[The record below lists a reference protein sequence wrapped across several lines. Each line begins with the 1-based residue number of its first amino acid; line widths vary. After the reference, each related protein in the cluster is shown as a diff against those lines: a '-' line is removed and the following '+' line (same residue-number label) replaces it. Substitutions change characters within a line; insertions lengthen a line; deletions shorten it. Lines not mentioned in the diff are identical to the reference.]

1 MTYLELVNGVLS
13 RMREDTI
20 TTLAGETDVVALIV
34 KDFVNDA
41 KRMVEDAHTW
51 NSQRTE
57 WTITTADGT
66 ADYPLTGSGNYA
78 ALEYIFKDTGEQLR
92 ERTLYTIKK
101 KNAVAVQNGQ
111 PSEYA
116 VNGVDANGD
125 VRLTLHPTPD
135 AAYSFT
141 ATGFQRSSDLV
152 LDADVID
159 VPDKPVLYFAL
170 AYAARER
177 GEVGGQ
183 TAAEIFAMA
192 NRYLSD
198 AIAWDASLSTL
209 DDIWT
214 TV

>member
-13 RMREDTI
+13 RMREDTV

-41 KRMVEDAHTW
+41 KRLVEDSHTW

-57 WTITTADGT
+57 WNITTGVGT
-66 ADYPLTGSGNYA
+66 DSYPLTNSGNYA
-78 ALEYIFKDTGEQLR
+78 KIEYILQDTGEQLR
-92 ERTLYTIKK
+92 EATLYYIKK
-101 KNAVAVQNGQ
+101 NNAGSNK
-111 PSEYA
+111 PSSYA
-116 VNGVDANGD
+116 INGVDANGD

-135 AAYSFT
+135 AAYNFT
-141 ATGFQRSSDLV
+141 VTGFQRSADLV
-152 LDADVID
+152 LDDD
-159 VPDKPVLYFAL
+159 SLSVPAKPVLYYAL